1 MALPSYFSFDEAQL
15 ASYDQSP
22 VNKALREHPAIYLNH
37 LELAEHLDAWA
48 AALDKDHTSPPGTG
62 DAYQTAIRE
71 VAAHLR
77 QADYV
82 PGGTMLD
89 GGVR

>member
-15 ASYDQSP
+15 ASYDQST

-37 LELAEHLDAWA
+37 LELAEHL
-48 AALDKDHTSPPGTG
+48 